1 MHSLIR
7 LCLHPLAGGKGGQ
20 SCRISACALGR
31 GWWLFFFFP
40 FFSFFDVAAIT
51 PKRLPLLLQLS
62 NLLVS

>member
-1 MHSLIR
+1 MVSR
-7 LCLHPLAGGKGGQ
+7 VGFLHVLWGGAGG
-20 SCRISACALGR
+20 S
-31 GWWLFFFFP
+31 FFFP